1 MKIQF
6 ARITQLA
13 TPCVSEV
20 RDFIFLFRSSFIAQ
34 NSEIKSC
41 WFKFVICDVMYMQTR
56 KLKNLGFT
64 IKKILSF
71 TSNLHNFE
79 NARSNTEQF
88 LAFVAQTHST
98 KCRIQIQY
106 PNWCYFI
113 YSGNLSDSW
122 CSWRREKGEHHKRE
136 KIFEEA
142 DEYIRDDAVCEYA
155 ELCSPTVIEITARYL
170 RRLE

>member
-1 MKIQF
+1 MTRNIV
-6 ARITQLA
+6 RCNSQLSPIIGSA
-13 TPCVSEV
+13 WVENQKWKSNLRELLNSLLPVSEV
-20 RDFIFLFRSSFIAQ
+20 RDFIFLFRSSFIAR

-79 NARSNTEQF
+79 NARSHTEQF
-88 LAFVAQTHST
+88 LAFAAQTHST

-122 CSWRREKGEHHKRE
+122 CSWFREKGEH
-136 KIFEEA
+136 
-142 DEYIRDDAVCEYA
+142 
-155 ELCSPTVIEITARYL
+155 ITKERKSL
-170 RRLE
+170 KKWNE